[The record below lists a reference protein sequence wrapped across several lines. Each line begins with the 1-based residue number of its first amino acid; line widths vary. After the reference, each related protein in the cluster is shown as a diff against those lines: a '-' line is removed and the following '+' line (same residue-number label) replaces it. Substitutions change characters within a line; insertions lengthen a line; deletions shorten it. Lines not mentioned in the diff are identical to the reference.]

1 MVLYLVAFLDRV
13 NISFAALTMNR
24 DLGIGDSLFGLAAGI
39 FFVGYF
45 IFEVPSNLILARL
58 GARRW
63 IMILMI
69 VWGITSVA
77 TAFVRGPQLY
87 ILLRF
92 LLGLAESGFFPGII
106 LYLTFWFPP
115 SVRSSIMA
123 LFAAAIPVS
132 NLLGAPISAQI
143 LALGNWG
150 GLRSWQWLF
159 ILEGAP
165 AIVLGGLVFFLLPD
179 KPQDVPWLSREEKAA
194 LAKELGPATPQSP
207 QTDSFLHS
215 FLARPAIYAWS
226 LAYFMLALGLYG
238 LGFWIPKVLVS
249 HGLTLKGTGWATA
262 APYLV
267 AVVGM
272 VLWTRRADRDLA
284 RSADREGG
292 RRVNLA
298 LAYLAAGVGF
308 AIAGLAP
315 NAAIAIAG
323 FSLAA
328 VGILTSMPLFWSSCT
343 LRLAGPTVAAYIALI
358 NAIGN
363 LGGFAGPVAM
373 GWLRET
379 THSYALGLCATG
391 LCLAGGAALVAQLAR
406 PAPLHAA
413 R

>member
-315 NAAIAIAG
+315 NAAIA
-323 FSLAA
+323 
-328 VGILTSMPLFWSSCT
+328 
-343 LRLAGPTVAAYIALI
+343 TVAAYIALI